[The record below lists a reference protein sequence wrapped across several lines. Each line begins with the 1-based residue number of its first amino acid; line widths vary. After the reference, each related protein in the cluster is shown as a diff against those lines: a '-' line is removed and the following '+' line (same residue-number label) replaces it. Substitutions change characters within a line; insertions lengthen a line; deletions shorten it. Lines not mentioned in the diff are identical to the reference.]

1 MFTQIH
7 GTITIHVNL
16 TEAYHLGHIMEIIE
30 TMQRETCFRQ
40 ITADTSAIIGALT
53 EILQGKWEI
62 IKGDLECRTLVLATL
77 AIIGH
82 TIITT
87 VEITLVKEITWIRIL
102 VP

>member
-1 MFTQIH
+1 M
-7 GTITIHVNL
+7 
-16 TEAYHLGHIMEIIE
+16 TEAYRLDHIMEIIE
-30 TMQRETCFRQ
+30 IMQRETRFRQ
-40 ITADTSAIIGALT
+40 IMADTSAIIGALT

-87 VEITLVKEITWIRIL
+87 VEITLVKEIMWIKIMGL
-102 VP
+102 